1 MRMSPARLRASAALP
16 AAAITAAALLA
27 AGCGGGGSGGATP
40 GAGTGPAGPTVQKM
54 DSFAACMRS
63 HGEPNFYVAGNGGV
77 TASPSVNTPAVTIG
91 GWWFTGTN
99 PRSAQFQSAMK
110 SCQHVLPIKPPSQ
123 ATQHKQFVQALRSAA
138 CMRSHGYTTWAD
150 PKMSGQGVM
159 IPAPPA
165 GVNTSTPHYQ
175 KDAKTCGVAGP

>member
-1 MRMSPARLRASAALP
+1 MNERQPGRL
-16 AAAITAAALLA
+16 AAALVPAALA
-27 AGCGGGGSGGATP
+27 GTMLLATACGGSHPAGSGASPAP
-40 GAGTGPAGPTVQKM
+40 GNVQKL
-54 DSFAACMRS
+54 DVFAACMRS

-77 TASPSVNTPAVTIG
+77 TASPSGNTPAVTIG

-175 KDAKTCGVAGP
+175 KAAKTCGVAGP